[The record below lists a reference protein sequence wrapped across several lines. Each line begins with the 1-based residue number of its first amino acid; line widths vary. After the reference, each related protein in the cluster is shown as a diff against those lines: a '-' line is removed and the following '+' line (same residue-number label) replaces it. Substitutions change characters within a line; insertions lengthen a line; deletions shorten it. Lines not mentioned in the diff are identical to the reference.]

1 MTILIKQCWPTIPTL
16 STNRAINSHRSSMN
30 TKKTMAYDVGNP
42 VPGFIYCWQPISTD
56 DAILFLS
63 LSTQM
68 VFINKI
74 THPNVLHKHNNY

>member
-16 STNRAINSHRSSMN
+16 STNRAITSHRSSLN

-42 VPGFIYCWQPISTD
+42 GPGFIYCWQPISTD

-63 LSTQM
+63 CQQKWCLL
-68 VFINKI
+68 IKI
-74 THPNVLHKHNNY
+74 THPNILHKHNNY